1 MNVLI
6 TICGRGGSKGV
17 KNKNIKEIDG
27 KPLIAYT
34 IEVAKKWDKAG
45 KIVCSTDSEKIA
57 AVAKEY
63 GADVPFMRPDELAN
77 DTAGKL
83 PVIRHALKESEKI
96 YGENF
101 DVVVDLDVTC
111 PIRSVQDIDKAFKI
125 FMDKKPDL
133 LFSVV
138 KSSRNPYFNMV
149 ELNEEG
155 FARLV
160 KEEPDG
166 KILRRQDAPKVYDII
181 ASIYIYGREF
191 LLNESYDKLL
201 DSKRVAVYEMSD
213 NSAIDI
219 DTELD
224 FKYMEF
230 LIKEGK
236 VSFD

>member
-1 MNVLI
+1 MNILI

-34 IEVAKKWDKAG
+34 IEVAKKWDKAS
-45 KIVCSTDSEKIA
+45 KIVCSTDSEEIA

-63 GADVPFMRPDELAN
+63 GAEVPFMRPDELAN

-96 YGENF
+96 YGKKF

-111 PIRSVQDIDKAFKI
+111 PIRSVQDINNAFEI
-125 FMDKKPDL
+125 FVEKKPDL

-138 KSSRNPYFNMV
+138 ESSRNPYFNMV
-149 ELNEEG
+149 ELNEGG
-155 FARLV
+155 FARLA

-181 ASIYIYGREF
+181 ASIYIYSREF
-191 LLNESYDKLL
+191 LLNDSYDKLL